1 MPSTQEP
8 TELSN
13 EKNSSSEFFINLFSR
28 GSHFKQRLEMYHST
42 TMCKAISAALNVKD
56 HHIKDLPMTY
66 RTINHWESQGLIDC
80 DRKEG
85 AAWRQFSIMDQ
96 LWLYSIQALREFG
109 LPLDQVKHA
118 KDIFFTPIDNYPF
131 SIMEYYASCA
141 YILLEDV
148 FLIVFSDG
156 FTIPL
161 TYSEYQ
167 NALKSNWIRN
177 HVQVNINE
185 IIQKIFHDPNL
196 EPRYKDEALITPQEF
211 EVLHMIRTGN
221 FEEIKI
227 RFANGSIYLL
237 EGIEDLSRVAK
248 IGDIIREGNYQDLEV
263 KQENG
268 RVVSLKRTIR
278 KLIE

>member
-1 MPSTQEP
+1 MSSAEQNINSP
-8 TELSN
+8 N

-28 GSHFKQRLEMYHST
+28 GSTFKKRLEMYHST

-56 HHIKDLPMTY
+56 HRIKDLPMTY
-66 RTINHWESQGLIDC
+66 RTINHWESQGLIDS

-85 AAWRQFSIMDQ
+85 GAWRQFSIMDQ
-96 LWLYSIQALREFG
+96 LWLYTIEALREFG
-109 LPLDQVKHA
+109 LSLDRVKNA
-118 KDIFFTPIDNYPF
+118 KDIFFTPITNYPF
-131 SIMEYYASCA
+131 SIMEYYTSCA
-141 YILLEDV
+141 YILLEHV

-156 FTIPL
+156 FAIPL

-177 HVQVNINE
+177 HVQVSVNE
-185 IIQKIFHDPNL
+185 IIQKIFQDPNL
-196 EPRYKDEALITPQEF
+196 APRYKNEALISPEEF

-221 FEEIKI
+221 FEEMKI
-227 RFANGSIYLL
+227 RFTNGSIYLL
-237 EGIEDLSRVAK
+237 EGIENLNGIAK
-248 IGDIIREGNYQDLEV
+248 VEDIIRDGNYQDLEV

-268 RVVSLKRTIR
+268 TMVSFKRTLK

>member
-1 MPSTQEP
+1 MPSTQET
-8 TELSN
+8 TELCN

-96 LWLYSIQALREFG
+96 LWLYTIQALREFG
-109 LPLDQVKHA
+109 LPLDRVKNV
-118 KDIFFTPIDNYPF
+118 KKIFFTLIDNYPF
-131 SIMEYYASCA
+131 SIMEYYTSCA

-156 FTIPL
+156 FAIPL

-177 HVQVNINE
+177 HMQISINE
-185 IIQKIFHDPNL
+185 IIQKIFQDLNL
-196 EPRYKDEALITPQEF
+196 EPRYKDEASITSQEF

-237 EGIEDLSRVAK
+237 EGIEDLSRIAK

-268 RVVSLKRTIR
+268 TVVSVRRTIR